1 MRPLLVVAGE
11 ASGDQL
17 GAPLLAELKR
27 RRPDLR
33 LVGIGGPKM
42 SPFLDRKLADVGDLS
57 VMGLVEVLRHLPR
70 LKRIFAQVLALAEEE
85 DIGGALLIDYPG
97 FNLRLAKALRK
108 ARPEARI
115 HQYVCPQVWAW
126 KKGRIPDL
134 GRTLDVLYCLFDFEP
149 ALFKGFPVEALCL
162 GHPLVDLVE
171 PELDRAAFF
180 KQNHLDPGLRTV
192 ALLPGS
198 RSGEVQRLLP
208 PFADLVRSWEADL
221 RRERLQWV
229 LPLAPSLEESW
240 VAGFL
245 EGTPI
250 RLVKGCGF
258 AARAHADAA
267 LVASGT
273 ATLETALL
281 GTPFAVAYRFHP
293 FTYLAGRMLVKIPYF
308 SLPNIIAGREVVRE
322 LLQGEVTPETLTV
335 VLEGL
340 LDPSKAEALRQ
351 ELATLRDRLG
361 APGSAARVA
370 GHLLCRLEKSQYKA
384 QIENRKSQTEN

>member
-27 RRPDLR
+27 GRPDLR
-33 LVGIGGPKM
+33 LVGIGGKGM

-57 VMGLVEVLRHLPR
+57 VMGVAEVLRHLPR
-70 LKRIFAQVLALAEEE
+70 LKRIFAETLAVAREEG
-85 DIGGALLIDYPG
+85 IGGALLIDYPG
-97 FNLRLAKALRK
+97 FNLRLAKALRREHP
-108 ARPEARI
+108 ALRI

-149 ALFKGFPVEALCL
+149 ALFAGFPVEALCL
-162 GHPLVDLVE
+162 GHPLVDLVK
-171 PELDRAAFF
+171 PEMDRAAYFEL
-180 KQNHLDPGLRTV
+180 NRLDPGLRTI

-198 RSGEVQRLLP
+198 RPGEVQRLLP
-208 PFADLVRSWEADL
+208 PIAGLVRDWDANSG
-221 RRERLQWV
+221 REHLQWV
-229 LPLAPSLEESW
+229 LPLAPTLDEAW
-240 VAGFL
+240 VRTFL

-250 RLVKGCGF
+250 RIVQGCGF
-258 AARAHADAA
+258 AARAYADAA

-293 FTYLAGRMLVKIPYF
+293 LTYLLGRLLVKIPYF
-308 SLPNIIAGREVVRE
+308 SLPNIVAGREVVRE
-322 LLQGEVTPETLTV
+322 LMQGQVTPATLTQ

-340 LDPSKAEALRQ
+340 LDPARALALRTD
-351 ELATLRDRLG
+351 LATLRSRLG
-361 APGSAARVA
+361 APGSATRVA
-370 GHLLCRLEKSQYKA
+370 EHLLNSLDHSK
-384 QIENRKSQTEN
+384 

>member
-17 GAPLLAELKR
+17 GAPLLEELKR

-33 LVGIGGPKM
+33 LVGIGGKGM

-57 VMGLVEVLRHLPR
+57 VMGLVEVVRHLPR
-70 LKRIFAQVLALAEEE
+70 LNRIFNDVLALARDEGV
-85 DIGGALLIDYPG
+85 GGALLIDYPG

-108 ARPEARI
+108 GLPEARL

-149 ALFKGFPVEALCL
+149 ALFKDFPVEAVCL
-162 GHPLVDLVE
+162 GHPLVDVVR
-171 PELDRAAFF
+171 PEMDRAAFF
-180 KQNHLDPGLRTV
+180 EQNRLDPALRTV

-198 RSGEVQRLLP
+198 RHGEVQRLLP
-208 PFADLVRSWEADL
+208 PLAGLARAWDADPA
-221 RRERLQWV
+221 RERLQWV
-229 LPLAPSLEESW
+229 LPLAPTLDESW
-240 VAGFL
+240 VQAFL
-245 EGTPI
+245 EGTSI
-250 RLVKGCGF
+250 RIVKGCGF

-293 FTYLAGRMLVKIPYF
+293 LTYRLGRMLVKIPHF
-308 SLPNIIAGREVVRE
+308 SLPNIVAGREVVRE
-322 LLQGEVTPETLTV
+322 LLQGEVTPPVLAD
-335 VLEGL
+335 VLEKL
-340 LDPSKAEALRQ
+340 LDPIAGPALRA
-351 ELATLRDRLG
+351 ELGTLRPRLG
-361 APGSAARVA
+361 APGAAGRVA
-370 GHLLCRLEKSQYKA
+370 EHLLLGLGDGA
-384 QIENRKSQTEN
+384 D